1 MTFQTYLGS
10 IPKALIVLV
19 AALFTAT
26 IILLSYAPT
35 PTFGADGSPIDMIRA
50 FIESEAGLALQ
61 GLVLVAVAD
70 FVTGVFA
77 AVRDGTFAMDAL
89 AAWVRKHLAGR
100 VFPIG
105 TLLVLSYFGGASGGL
120 FLGGAALAA
129 AAYVAETVA
138 SVFGNLVPPKAAD
151 IKDVAAAAAL
161 NPIPED

>member
-1 MTFQTYLGS
+1 MTASYIK
-10 IPKALIVLV
+10 IPRLLVALV
-19 AALFTAT
+19 AALFTASVM
-26 IILLSYAPT
+26 LLSYAAT

-50 FIESEAGLALQ
+50 FIDSEAGLALQ

-70 FVTGVFA
+70 FLTGVFA

-105 TLLVLSYFGGASGGL
+105 TLLILSYFGGGSGIL
-120 FLGGAALAA
+120 FLAGAATAA

-138 SVFGNLVPPKAAD
+138 SVFGNLVPPKASD